1 MTAGSRRACRGGCGQ
16 LLAEAAHTTD
26 LLLARRAT
34 VGSTDGP
41 DLPDDLVTAAG
52 VPVLALPPDISGDLG
67 QSILVAWN
75 GSR

>member
-1 MTAGSRRACRGGCGQ
+1 M
-16 LLAEAAHTTD
+16 
-26 LLLARRAT
+26 
-34 VGSTDGP
+34 GSTDGP

-75 GSR
+75 GSREATRAVQDALPLLQAAERVMLCAVGD